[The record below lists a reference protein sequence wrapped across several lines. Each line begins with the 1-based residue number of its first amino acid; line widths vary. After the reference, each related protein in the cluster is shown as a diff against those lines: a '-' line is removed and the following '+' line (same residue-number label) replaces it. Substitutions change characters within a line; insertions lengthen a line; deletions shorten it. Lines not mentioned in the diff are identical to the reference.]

1 MNHRQGPRG
10 EAGMTLVEIL
20 VGLVILSIVTA
31 TLSTILFSS
40 TRLGAST
47 SRRADVQGACRQALS
62 LMTTEVRQA
71 GADPRIPP
79 VGIVGIVYADSVT
92 LHVRADNSGDGV
104 IQTVEPSED
113 ITYGFVDSTNTLN
126 RDSGTG
132 AVAVMTNVTAMTL
145 TYFDATNTPLP
156 ALPLSA
162 GDAALV
168 QSVGVSITAQ
178 EGDARPFTVS
188 TRISLRNR

>member
-1 MNHRQGPRG
+1 MHHRHGQRA

-31 TLSTILFSS
+31 ALSTILFSS

-113 ITYGFVDSTNTLN
+113 VTYGFVDSTNTLN
-126 RDSGTG
+126 RDPGTG
-132 AVAVMTNVTAMTL
+132 AVAVMTNVTAMRL
-145 TYFDATNTPLP
+145 TYFDAANTPLP

-162 GDAALV
+162 SDAALV
-168 QSVGVSITAQ
+168 QSVGVSVTAQ
-178 EGDARPFTVS
+178 EGDARPFTIS